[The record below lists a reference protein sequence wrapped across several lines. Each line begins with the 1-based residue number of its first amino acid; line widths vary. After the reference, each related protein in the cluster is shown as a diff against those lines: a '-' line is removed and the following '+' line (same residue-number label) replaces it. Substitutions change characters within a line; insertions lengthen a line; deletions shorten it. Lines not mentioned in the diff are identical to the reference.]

1 MGTDKRQ
8 RQKEGRQAR
17 IAAAEAAQHRA
28 SRRRRYLTFVIT
40 AIAVLAVF
48 ALINFLTGH
57 NKKSKTVS
65 TAGSTTT
72 VSQAPTT
79 TLASAKGKKCVAM
92 KGTPPKGAPTVP
104 VQTGPPPTKLV
115 VKDLKVGTGPAV
127 VPSDTITV
135 NYIGVAC
142 STGKIFDSSW
152 SRGQTATFGL
162 NQVIKGWTQGLTG
175 MKVGGRRLLG
185 IPSSL
190 GYGAQQAGPDIAP
203 DESLWFVVDLVKIAP
218 AATTTTAA
226 SGSTTTTA
234 ATGSTTTTLATTT
247 ST

>member
-28 SRRRRYLTFVIT
+28 SRRRRYLTFVIS
-40 AIAVLAVF
+40 AIVVLGGF
-48 ALINFLTGH
+48 ALISWLTGS
-57 NKKSKTVS
+57 NKSKSVS
-65 TAGSTTT
+65 TADSTTT
-72 VSQAPTT
+72 VSVAPTT
-79 TLASAKGKKCVAM
+79 TLASVKGKSCVTM

-104 VQTGPPPTKLV
+104 VQAGPPPTKLV

-127 VPSDTITV
+127 VPTDTITV

-142 STGKIFDSSW
+142 SSGKIFDSSW

-175 MKVGGRRLLG
+175 MKAGGRRLLG
-185 IPSSL
+185 IPSTL
-190 GYGAQQAGPDIAP
+190 GYGAQSPSADIAP

-218 AATTTTAA
+218 PA
-226 SGSTTTTA
+226 TTTTA
-234 ATGSTTTTLATTT
+234 ATGSTTTTLATTP

>member
-48 ALINFLTGH
+48 ALINWLTGH
-57 NKKSKTVS
+57 NKSKTVS
-65 TAGSTTT
+65 TAASTTT

-79 TLASAKGKKCVAM
+79 TLASVKGKSCVAM
-92 KGTPPKGAPTVP
+92 KGAPPKGAPTVP
-104 VQTGPPPTKLV
+104 VQVGPPPATLV

-127 VPSDTITV
+127 VPADTITV
-135 NYIGVAC
+135 NYIGVSC
-142 STGKIFDSSW
+142 SSGKVFDSSW

-162 NQVIKGWTQGLTG
+162 DQVIKGWTQGLTG
-175 MKVGGRRLLG
+175 MKTGGRRLLG
-185 IPSSL
+185 IPSTL
-190 GYGAQQAGPDIAP
+190 GYGSAAPPGSGIAP

-218 AATTTTAA
+218 PTTTTTAA
-226 SGSTTTTA
+226 SGSTTTT
-234 ATGSTTTTLATTT
+234 LATTS

>member
-28 SRRRRYLTFVIT
+28 SRRRRYLTFVIS
-40 AIAVLAVF
+40 AIAVLAMF
-48 ALINFLTGH
+48 ALINWLTG
-57 NKKSKTVS
+57 NNKSKSVS

-72 VSQAPTT
+72 VSEAPTT
-79 TLASAKGKKCVAM
+79 TLASVKGKKCVAM
-92 KGTPPKGAPTVP
+92 KGTPPKGAPSVP
-104 VQTGPPPTKLV
+104 VQVGPPPTKLV

-127 VPSDTITV
+127 VPADTITV

-142 STGKIFDSSW
+142 SSGKVFDSSW

-162 NQVIKGWTQGLTG
+162 DQVIKGWTKGLTG

-190 GYGAQQAGPDIAP
+190 GYQSQQAGPDIAP
-203 DESLWFVVDLVKIAP
+203 DEALWFVVDLVKIAP
-218 AATTTTAA
+218 PA
-226 SGSTTTTA
+226 TTTTA
-234 ATGSTTTTLATTT
+234 ATGSTTTTAGSGSTTTTLATTT